1 MQTCRL
7 LVVSLF
13 VLGGAACSEGQPAA
27 TAAPAPA
34 AAAAPTVAEAK
45 AFLKRMDEDI
55 RAIYREVAAAQWV
68 QVTYITQDTQLLASK
83 ANERYLKLQNRYVE
97 ESRRFDNVKLPEEDR
112 RAMDLLRL
120 NASAAP
126 KDPQKLAELT
136 EISARMEAAY
146 GAGKYCKD
154 PDNPETCR
162 NEDQLTNLLATSRD
176 YDEQLDAWVGWHSIS
191 PPIRKDYVRFVEL
204 SNEGARD
211 LGFKDTGELWR
222 SRYDM
227 PPAEFEAETERLWNQ
242 VKPLYR
248 ELQCYVRG
256 KLEKK
261 YGKGRML
268 PGGLIP
274 AHLTG
279 NMWAQQWGEI
289 YDLVAP
295 YPDVPVPNIT
305 AALEKQK
312 WTPVRIAKS
321 AESFYVSLGFPEL
334 PKTFWER
341 SLLVRP
347 RDRDVVC
354 HASAWDMNLEGDVR
368 IKQCI
373 EPDEDSLMTIY
384 HEIGHLYYDLA
395 YNPLPVIFQGGAHD
409 GFHEAIGDTMMM
421 ALTPGYFETI
431 GLAGSVKDS
440 PEAVINR
447 QMKMALDKIAFLPFG
462 KLIDQ
467 WRWDVFSGKTK
478 PDEYNAAWWAL
489 REKYQGVGAPV
500 PRSENDFD
508 PGAKYHIPG
517 NTPYV
522 RYFLAHI
529 LQFQFYKAMCEAA
542 GHEGPLHECSFAG
555 STAAGEKMH
564 AMLAMGQSRPWPE
577 ALEKLTGTRR
587 MDASAIQEY
596 FAPLM
601 EWMRKQNEG
610 KECGWEAADA

>member
-610 KECGWEAADA
+610 KSCGWEAAGA